1 MPDEHIKRA
10 AAIFRKH
17 QGILRT
23 RDALRRGIHPR
34 TLYRMRDEGLLKR
47 ISRGVYRLAE
57 LPDLAYPDLVTVA
70 QRVPRAVVCLVSALS
85 YHEITSEVAHEVQIA
100 LPRGTRTPLL
110 DHPPVRVFRFSGPAL
125 TTGIEQVILDGTRV
139 QLYDVEKTI
148 VDCFRFRNTTGT
160 AVAVEALRN
169 SLEKRRVRLQALLRH
184 ARVLRVERVM
194 LPYLESML

>member
-1 MPDEHIKRA
+1 MQDEHIKRA